1 MCSRSD
7 YILRMDMNDLNF
19 THNNHSV
26 DVYGP
31 ADDNGFM
38 PFLGWIDL
46 LARVFVP
53 DNHTH
58 RRVSFTDTQLTDQ
71 DTVRRMVANAV
82 S

>member
-1 MCSRSD
+1 
-7 YILRMDMNDLNF
+7 MDMNDLNF
-19 THNNHSV
+19 THNGSSSI

-31 ADDNGFM
+31 ADTNGRM

-58 RRVSFTDTQLTDQ
+58 RRVFFTDDQLADQ
-71 DTVRRMVANAV
+71 NTVRRMVANAV
-82 S
+82 A